1 MHAPALVRH
10 LALFGIVVSGFVST
24 RAHAEVTAEKTDDKV
39 TIKIDGQLFCEYLT
53 DSGGKP
59 IVWPIL
65 GPGGAEMTR
74 SYPMKKVEGEETDHV
89 HHRSLWFTHG
99 DVNGVDFWLEGSR
112 GGKQVHR
119 EFVRV
124 EGGDRAVIV
133 TRNDWVSP
141 AKQKVCEDERRLA
154 FFKDGDHRVI
164 DFDIDIKALDE
175 PLVFGDTKE
184 GSFGIRVAESMRV
197 ERKKANAQGH
207 IVNSE
212 NQTDGATWGKRA
224 AWVDYYGPVQSAGG
238 KESAILGI
246 AILNHPSSF
255 RHPTHWH
262 VRTYGLFAAN
272 PFGIHDFETKDG
284 KGPPRGAGKHTVPP
298 GGNLSLRYRVI
309 IHSGDTKAG
318 RIAEAYAKYAAE

>member
-1 MHAPALVRH
+1 MHAFALGRLGV
-10 LALFGIVVSGFVST
+10 LFIAIACVFIATSARG
-24 RAHAEVTAEKTDDKV
+24 EVTAEKSDDKV
-39 TIKIDGQLFCEYLT
+39 TIKIDGKLFCEYLT
-53 DSGGKP
+53 NSGGKP
-59 IVWPIL
+59 IVWPII

-74 SYPMKKVEGEETDHV
+74 SYPMKKKDGEATDHI

-184 GSFGIRVAESMRV
+184 GTFGVRVAESMRV
-197 ERKKANAQGH
+197 ERKDPPGVGH

-224 AWVDYYGPVQSAGG
+224 AWVDYYGPVQIDGAS
-238 KESAILGI
+238 ESTTLGV

-272 PFGIHDFETKDG
+272 PFGIHDFEQKE
-284 KGPPRGAGKHTVPP
+284 KGSGNHTVPV
-298 GGNLSLRYRVI
+298 GGKLSLRYRVI
-309 IHSGDTKAG
+309 IHPGDTKAG
-318 RIAEAYAKYAAE
+318 KIAEAYAKYAAE